1 MPISRRD
8 VLGLSG
14 AAALAAAG
22 GVPPAAAQDA
32 AAAEDWEAVR
42 GLFALSGDK
51 VHMSAMLIASH
62 PAPVRA
68 AIEEHRRALDAD
80 PVEYLEANNAR
91 LGRAAREAA
100 GRYLGVH
107 PSHVAL
113 TDSTTMGVGLV
124 YGGLRLR
131 EGDEVLTSSHD
142 YYVTHE
148 SLRLAARRTGA
159 SLRRID
165 LYDDIEAVSEDEI
178 VGRIVRAVGPRT
190 RLLALTWVHSSTGLK
205 LPAAAIAAALRDVNA
220 GRDEAD
226 QVLFGLDGVHG
237 FGVEDA
243 GFAELGCDFL
253 MAGCHKWLF
262 GPRGTGIV
270 AIGSKG
276 LDAVAPTIPS
286 FTDDGAFAAWIE
298 GRDDGGGRNHGGR
311 MSPGGFK
318 PFEHLWAL
326 PAAFELHERIGRG
339 RIAARTHALAT
350 ALKRALAEVPGVSVR
365 TPRDERLS
373 AGIVSFDVGGRSPAD
388 VVAGMRARRII
399 GSVAPYAVPHV
410 RLTPSIRNSEAE
422 IARAADALR
431 EIA

>member
-32 AAAEDWEAVR
+32 AVAEDWEAVR

-124 YGGLRLR
+124 YGGLRLC

-159 SLRRID
+159 NVRRID

-388 VVAGMRARRII
+388 VVAGMRARRVI

>member
-100 GRYLGVH
+100 GRYLGMH

-159 SLRRID
+159 SVRRID

-373 AGIVSFDVGGRSPAD
+373 AGIVSFDVGGRSAAD
-388 VVAGMRARRII
+388 VVAGMRARRVI

-410 RLTPSIRNSEAE
+410 RLTPSIRNSEVE